1 MITGSFFMDKFLRQ
15 HEIFLKKSESD
26 LEAAKILLGSKS
38 RKIDVDIVLFHMQQ
52 SAEKLLKCLLSY
64 NRVHVEKVHDI
75 EHLVSI
81 LRGNGITLPEY
92 VDSLAVL
99 TQFAVEGRYSVFR
112 DETVDVGFLLKHLE
126 EFRDFVKKQTTR

>member
-1 MITGSFFMDKFLRQ
+1 MGSFSMDKFLRQ
-15 HEIFLKKSESD
+15 HDIFYKKSESD

-38 RKIDVDIVLFHMQQ
+38 GKIDIDVILFHLQQ
-52 SAEKLLKCLLSY
+52 STEKLLKCLLSY

-99 TQFAVEGRYSVFR
+99 TQFAVEGRYSVFH
-112 DETVDVGFLLKHLE
+112 DETVDIEFLLKHLE
-126 EFRDFVKKQTTR
+126 EFQHFVKKQTTR